1 MSNEI
6 FFKSRSLSFGQTSV
20 SVEPLERDPQ
30 KVPFVAWFV
39 GEKLFYR
46 SDAYHCFEELEFFA
60 KRTAGYRLNE
70 SAAGSAAGEAS
81 LQLLSPEHLAPVF
94 LMWPHRRFNVRL
106 SDATKPEVPMMDGSA
121 IPFFCEMRKFCGAPE
136 ELVFYDAPVHA
147 EWDLPL
153 QGARSL
159 SLVGEHGRTMPKGV
173 DAAVYGHVRITPAET
188 FEVEYVL
195 DRNVARD
202 GYDLKS
208 AASVSIYS
216 PENLYQIFM
225 ARTFIHQVELE
236 RARAAG
242 LLAGVD
248 ESCGLLLDDSLC
260 VEKSSGCR
268 ENTPSTSPKF
278 RIANEPAMHKIL
290 DLIGDLSFICP
301 ALPRVR
307 IEITNGGHVSHRQ
320 IMEKIIPYVH
330 AGIFTQV

>member
-1 MSNEI
+1 MSGILN
-6 FFKSRSLSFGQTSV
+6 FTSPSLSFGSTSV
-20 SVEPLERDPQ
+20 SVESLEKDPQ
-30 KVPFVAWFV
+30 KVPFVAWYV

-46 SDAYHCFEELEFFA
+46 SDACHCFEELEFFA
-60 KRTAGYRLNE
+60 KRTAGYKLSE
-70 SAAGSAAGEAS
+70 SGLE
-81 LQLLSPEHLAPVF
+81 LLSPEHLAPVF

-106 SDATKPEVPMMDGSA
+106 SDAAKPEVPMMDGSS

-136 ELVFYDAPVHA
+136 ELVFFDAPVHA
-147 EWDLPL
+147 EWNLHAVGTSL
-153 QGARSL
+153 RGAE
-159 SLVGEHGRTMPKGV
+159 G
-173 DAAVYGHVRITPAET
+173 DAAIYGKVRITPAET

-195 DRNVARD
+195 DRNTARD

-248 ESCGLLLDDSLC
+248 ESCGLLIDSD
-260 VEKSSGCR
+260 
-268 ENTPSTSPKF
+268 TPNAECCSKF

>member
-1 MSNEI
+1 MSNVCE
-6 FFKSRSLSFGQTSV
+6 FKSPSLSFGSTSV
-20 SVEPLERDPQ
+20 SVEPLEKDPQ
-30 KVPFVAWFV
+30 KVPFVAWYV

-46 SDAYHCFEELEFFA
+46 SDACHCFEELEFFA
-60 KRTAGYRLNE
+60 KRTAGYRLKD
-70 SAAGSAAGEAS
+70 SADSAAGESS

-106 SDATKPEVPMMDGSA
+106 SDAAKPEVPMMDGSA

-136 ELVFYDAPVHA
+136 ELVFFDAPVHA
-147 EWDLPL
+147 EWDL
-153 QGARSL
+153 GSD
-159 SLVGEHGRTMPKGV
+159 T
-173 DAAVYGHVRITPAET
+173 AVYGHVRITPAET

-195 DRNVARD
+195 DRNTARD

-208 AASVSIYS
+208 AASASIYS

-248 ESCGLLLDDSLC
+248 ESCGLLIDGAMPNAECCS
-260 VEKSSGCR
+260 
-268 ENTPSTSPKF
+268 KF

>member
-1 MSNEI
+1 MSNVCK
-6 FFKSRSLSFGQTSV
+6 FKSRSLSFGSTSV
-20 SVEPLERDPQ
+20 SVEPLEKDPQ
-30 KVPFVAWFV
+30 KVPFVAWYV

-46 SDAYHCFEELEFFA
+46 SDACHCFEELEFFA
-60 KRTAGYRLNE
+60 KRTAGYKLSE
-70 SAAGSAAGEAS
+70 SGLE
-81 LQLLSPEHLAPVF
+81 LLSPEHLAPVF

-106 SDATKPEVPMMDGSA
+106 SDAAKPEVPMMDGSA

-159 SLVGEHGRTMPKGV
+159 SLPKGGESV
-173 DAAVYGHVRITPAET
+173 VYGHVRITPAET

-195 DRNVARD
+195 DRNAARD

-242 LLAGVD
+242 LLAGVE
-248 ESCGLLLDDSLC
+248 ESCGLLLDSA
-260 VEKSSGCR
+260 
-268 ENTPSTSPKF
+268 TPNAECCSKF

-307 IEITNGGHVSHRQ
+307 IEITNGGHLSHRQ

>member
-1 MSNEI
+1 MSNVCE
-6 FFKSRSLSFGQTSV
+6 FKSRSLSFGEV
-20 SVEPLERDPQ
+20 SLFVEPLEKDPQ
-30 KVPFVAWFV
+30 KIPFVAWFV

-46 SDAYHCFEELEFFA
+46 SDACHCFEELDFFA
-60 KRTAGYRLNE
+60 KRTAGYRLKE
-70 SAAGSAAGEAS
+70 SVASAAGEYS

-106 SDATKPEVPMMDGSA
+106 SDAAKPEVPMMDGSA

-147 EWDLPL
+147 EWDL
-153 QGARSL
+153 GC
-159 SLVGEHGRTMPKGV
+159 

-195 DRNVARD
+195 DRNSARD
-202 GYDLKS
+202 GYNLKS

-236 RARAAG
+236 RARAVG

-248 ESCGLLLDDSLC
+248 ASCGLLLDDSLC
-260 VEKSSGCR
+260 VEKSCDCR
-268 ENTPSTSPKF
+268 KNTPSTSPKF

-307 IEITNGGHVSHRQ
+307 IEITNGGHLSHRQ

>member
-1 MSNEI
+1 MSNVCK
-6 FFKSRSLSFGQTSV
+6 FKSRSLSFDEVSV
-20 SVEPLERDPQ
+20 SVEPLEKDPQ
-30 KVPFVAWFV
+30 KVPYVAWIV

-46 SDAYHCFEELEFFA
+46 SDACHCFEELEFFA
-60 KRTAGYRLNE
+60 KRTAGYKLSE
-70 SAAGSAAGEAS
+70 SGLE
-81 LQLLSPEHLAPVF
+81 LLSPEHLAPVF

-106 SDATKPEVPMMDGSA
+106 SDAAKPEVPMMDGSA

-147 EWDLPL
+147 EWDLHAV
-153 QGARSL
+153 GTSL
-159 SLVGEHGRTMPKGV
+159 RATLTPSEAWEPGE
-173 DAAVYGHVRITPAET
+173 AIYGHVRITPAET

-195 DRNVARD
+195 DRDAARD
-202 GYDLKS
+202 GYNLKS

-248 ESCGLLLDDSLC
+248 ESCGLLLDSA
-260 VEKSSGCR
+260 
-268 ENTPSTSPKF
+268 TPNAECCSKF

-307 IEITNGGHVSHRQ
+307 IEITNGGHLSHRQ

>member
-1 MSNEI
+1 MSNELV
-6 FFKSRSLSFGQTSV
+6 FKSRSLSFRQASV

-30 KVPFVAWFV
+30 KIPFVAWFV

-46 SDAYHCFEELEFFA
+46 SDACHCFEELEFFA
-60 KRTAGYRLNE
+60 KRTAGYKLKD
-70 SAAGSAAGEAS
+70 SAGSTAGESS
-81 LQLLSPEHLAPVF
+81 LHLLSPEHLAPVF

-106 SDATKPEVPMMDGSA
+106 TDATKPEVPLMDGSA
-121 IPFFCEMRKFCGAPE
+121 IPFFCEIRKFCGAPE
-136 ELVFYDAPVHA
+136 ELAFYDAPVHA
-147 EWDLPL
+147 EWDLHAVGMSL
-153 QGARSL
+153 RGAE
-159 SLVGEHGRTMPKGV
+159 G
-173 DAAVYGHVRITPAET
+173 DAAIHGHVRITPAET

-195 DRNVARD
+195 DRNTARD

-236 RARAAG
+236 RACAAG

-248 ESCGLLLDDSLC
+248 ESCGLLLAAGDCAAQNSAC
-260 VEKSSGCR
+260 
-268 ENTPSTSPKF
+268 SPKF

>member
-1 MSNEI
+1 MSNVCK
-6 FFKSRSLSFGQTSV
+6 FKSRSLSFDEVSL
-20 SVEPLERDPQ
+20 SVEPLEKDPQ
-30 KVPFVAWFV
+30 KVPFVAWYV

-46 SDAYHCFEELEFFA
+46 SDACHCFEELEFFA

-70 SAAGSAAGEAS
+70 PAAGSAEGESS

-106 SDATKPEVPMMDGSA
+106 SDAAKPEVPMMDGSA

-147 EWDLPL
+147 EWDLD
-153 QGARSL
+153 S
-159 SLVGEHGRTMPKGV
+159 
-173 DAAVYGHVRITPAET
+173 DASIYGHVRITPAET

-195 DRNVARD
+195 DRNAARD

-208 AASVSIYS
+208 SASVSIYS

-248 ESCGLLLDDSLC
+248 ESCGLLLDSA
-260 VEKSSGCR
+260 
-268 ENTPSTSPKF
+268 TPNAECCSKF

>member
-1 MSNEI
+1 MSGNLI
-6 FFKSRSLSFGQTSV
+6 FKSRSLSYDEVSL
-20 SVEPLERDPQ
+20 SVEPLEKDPQ
-30 KVPFVAWFV
+30 KVPYVAWFV

-46 SDAYHCFEELEFFA
+46 SDACHCFEELEFFA

-70 SAAGSAAGEAS
+70 PAAGSAAGEAS

-106 SDATKPEVPMMDGSA
+106 SDAAKPEVPMMDGSA

-147 EWDLPL
+147 EWDLD
-153 QGARSL
+153 S
-159 SLVGEHGRTMPKGV
+159 
-173 DAAVYGHVRITPAET
+173 DASIYGYVRITPAET

-248 ESCGLLLDDSLC
+248 ESCGLLLDSA
-260 VEKSSGCR
+260 
-268 ENTPSTSPKF
+268 TPNAECCSKF

-307 IEITNGGHVSHRQ
+307 IEITNGGHLSHRQ

>member
-1 MSNEI
+1 MSGILN
-6 FFKSRSLSFGQTSV
+6 FTSRSLSFGETTV
-20 SVEPLERDPQ
+20 SVEPLEKDPQ
-30 KVPFVAWFV
+30 KVPFVAWYV

-46 SDAYHCFEELEFFA
+46 SDACHCFEELEFFA
-60 KRTAGYRLNE
+60 KRTAGYKLKDL
-70 SAAGSAAGEAS
+70 AGSAAGEPS

-106 SDATKPEVPMMDGSA
+106 TDATKPEVPMMDGSS

-136 ELVFYDAPVHA
+136 ELLFYDAPVHA
-147 EWDLPL
+147 EWDLPC
-153 QGARSL
+153 
-159 SLVGEHGRTMPKGV
+159 
-173 DAAVYGHVRITPAET
+173 GHVRITPAET

-195 DRNVARD
+195 DRNTARD
-202 GYDLKS
+202 GYELHS

-225 ARTFIHQVELE
+225 ARTFIHQVELD

-248 ESCGLLLDDSLC
+248 ESCGLLLDAGDC
-260 VEKSSGCR
+260 AQKSVC
-268 ENTPSTSPKF
+268 STKF

-307 IEITNGGHVSHRQ
+307 IEITNGGHVSHHQ
-320 IMEKIIPYVH
+320 IMEKIIPYVN

>member
-6 FFKSRSLSFGQTSV
+6 VFKSRSLSFGQTSV
-20 SVEPLERDPQ
+20 TVEPLEKDPQ
-30 KVPFVAWFV
+30 KTPFVDWNV
-39 GEKLFYR
+39 GGKPFYR
-46 SDAYHCFEELEFFA
+46 SDCPKLFEELEFVVR
-60 KRTAGYRLNE
+60 RTAGYCLRD
-70 SAAGSAAGEAS
+70 SAQDSSAQSKDS
-81 LQLLSPEHLAPVF
+81 LTLWSPEHLAPVF

-106 SDATKPEVPMMDGSA
+106 SDAAKPEIPMMDGSS

-136 ELVFYDAPVHA
+136 ELVFFDAPVHA
-147 EWDLPL
+147 EWDL
-153 QGARSL
+153 GSD
-159 SLVGEHGRTMPKGV
+159 T
-173 DAAVYGHVRITPAET
+173 AVYGHVRITPAET

-195 DRNVARD
+195 DRNAARD

-225 ARTFIHQVELE
+225 ARTFIHQVELD

-248 ESCGLLLDDSLC
+248 ESCGLLLDAGDCAQNSVC
-260 VEKSSGCR
+260 
-268 ENTPSTSPKF
+268 STKF

>member
-1 MSNEI
+1 MSNELV
-6 FFKSRSLSFGQTSV
+6 FKSRSLSFGEVSL

-30 KVPFVAWFV
+30 KVPFVAWYV

-46 SDAYHCFEELEFFA
+46 SDACHCFEELEFFA
-60 KRTAGYRLNE
+60 KRTAGYQLKD
-70 SAAGSAAGEAS
+70 SAGDSS

-106 SDATKPEVPMMDGSA
+106 TDATKPEVPMMDGSA

-147 EWDLPL
+147 EWDLHAV
-153 QGARSL
+153 GTSL
-159 SLVGEHGRTMPKGV
+159 RATLTPSEAWEPGE
-173 DAAVYGHVRITPAET
+173 AIYGHVRITPAET

-195 DRNVARD
+195 DRNTTRD

-236 RARAAG
+236 RAQAAG

-248 ESCGLLLDDSLC
+248 ESCGLLLKAGDCTTQNSAC
-260 VEKSSGCR
+260 
-268 ENTPSTSPKF
+268 SPKF

-307 IEITNGGHVSHRQ
+307 IEITNGGHVSHHQ
-320 IMEKIIPYVH
+320 IMEKIIPYVN

>member
-1 MSNEI
+1 MSNELV
-6 FFKSRSLSFGQTSV
+6 FTSRSLSFGETSV
-20 SVEPLERDPQ
+20 SVEPLEKDPQ
-30 KVPFVAWFV
+30 KVPYVAWFV

-46 SDAYHCFEELEFFA
+46 SDACHCFEELVFFA
-60 KRTAGYRLNE
+60 KRTAGYKLSE
-70 SAAGSAAGEAS
+70 SGLE
-81 LQLLSPEHLAPVF
+81 LLSPEHLAPMF

-106 SDATKPEVPMMDGSA
+106 TDATKPEVPMMDGSS

-147 EWDLPL
+147 EWDLHAVGTSL
-153 QGARSL
+153 LGAE
-159 SLVGEHGRTMPKGV
+159 GEAIH
-173 DAAVYGHVRITPAET
+173 GHVRITPAET

-195 DRNVARD
+195 DRNTARD

-236 RARAAG
+236 RARVAG

-248 ESCGLLLDDSLC
+248 ESCGLLLAAGDC
-260 VEKSSGCR
+260 AAQ
-268 ENTPSTSPKF
+268 NSTCSPKF

-307 IEITNGGHVSHRQ
+307 IEITNGGHVSHHQ
-320 IMEKIIPYVH
+320 IMEKIIPYVN

>member
-1 MSNEI
+1 MSGILN
-6 FFKSRSLSFGQTSV
+6 FTSPSLSFGSTSV
-20 SVEPLERDPQ
+20 SVEPLEKDPQ
-30 KVPFVAWFV
+30 KVPFVAWYV

-46 SDAYHCFEELEFFA
+46 SDACHCFEELEFFA
-60 KRTAGYRLNE
+60 KRTAGYRLKD
-70 SAAGSAAGEAS
+70 SADSAAGEPS
-81 LQLLSPEHLAPVF
+81 RQLLSPEHLAPVF

-106 SDATKPEVPMMDGSA
+106 SDAAKPEVPMMDGSA

-136 ELVFYDAPVHA
+136 ELVFFDAPVHA
-147 EWDLPL
+147 EWDL
-153 QGARSL
+153 GSD
-159 SLVGEHGRTMPKGV
+159 T
-173 DAAVYGHVRITPAET
+173 AVYGHVRITPAET

-195 DRNVARD
+195 DRNTARD

-248 ESCGLLLDDSLC
+248 ESCGLLLAAGDCAAQNSAC
-260 VEKSSGCR
+260 
-268 ENTPSTSPKF
+268 SPKF

-307 IEITNGGHVSHRQ
+307 IEITNGGHVSHHQ
-320 IMEKIIPYVH
+320 IMEKIIPYVN

>member
-6 FFKSRSLSFGQTSV
+6 VFKSRSLSFGETSV

-30 KVPFVAWFV
+30 KVPFVAWYV

-46 SDAYHCFEELEFFA
+46 SDACHCFEELEFFA
-60 KRTAGYRLNE
+60 KRTAGYRLKD
-70 SAAGSAAGEAS
+70 SADSAAGEPS

-106 SDATKPEVPMMDGSA
+106 SDAAKPEVPMMDGSA

-147 EWDLPL
+147 EWDLPC
-153 QGARSL
+153 
-159 SLVGEHGRTMPKGV
+159 
-173 DAAVYGHVRITPAET
+173 GHVRITPAET

-195 DRNVARD
+195 DRNTARD

-248 ESCGLLLDDSLC
+248 ESCGLLIDGAMPNAECCS
-260 VEKSSGCR
+260 
-268 ENTPSTSPKF
+268 KF

-320 IMEKIIPYVH
+320 IMEKIIPYVN

>member
-1 MSNEI
+1 MSGNLI
-6 FFKSRSLSFGQTSV
+6 FKSRSLSFGEVSL
-20 SVEPLERDPQ
+20 SVEPLEKDPQ
-30 KVPFVAWFV
+30 KVPYVAWFV

-46 SDAYHCFEELEFFA
+46 SDACHCFEELEFFA

-106 SDATKPEVPMMDGSA
+106 SDAAKPEVPMMDGSA

-136 ELVFYDAPVHA
+136 ELVFFDAPVHA
-147 EWDLPL
+147 EWDL
-153 QGARSL
+153 GS
-159 SLVGEHGRTMPKGV
+159 

-195 DRNVARD
+195 DRNTARD

-242 LLAGVD
+242 LLAGVN
-248 ESCGLLLDDSLC
+248 ESCGLLLAAGDCAAQNSAC
-260 VEKSSGCR
+260 
-268 ENTPSTSPKF
+268 SPKF

-307 IEITNGGHVSHRQ
+307 IEITNGGHVSHHQ
-320 IMEKIIPYVH
+320 IMEKIIPYVN

>member
-1 MSNEI
+1 MAAVLVSLSLHSRLFIFYFVAVMSGNLI
-6 FFKSRSLSFGQTSV
+6 FKSRSLSFDEVSL
-20 SVEPLERDPQ
+20 SVEPLEKDPQ
-30 KVPFVAWFV
+30 KIPFVAWFV

-46 SDAYHCFEELEFFA
+46 SDACHCFEELEFFA
-60 KRTAGYRLNE
+60 KRTAGYKLSE
-70 SAAGSAAGEAS
+70 SGLE
-81 LQLLSPEHLAPVF
+81 LLSPEHLAPVF

-106 SDATKPEVPMMDGSA
+106 SDAAKPEVPMMDGSS

-147 EWDLPL
+147 EWDLPC
-153 QGARSL
+153 
-159 SLVGEHGRTMPKGV
+159 
-173 DAAVYGHVRITPAET
+173 GHVRITPAET

-195 DRNVARD
+195 DRNTARD

-260 VEKSSGCR
+260 VEKSCGSC

>member
-1 MSNEI
+1 MSNVCE
-6 FFKSRSLSFGQTSV
+6 FKSPSLSFGSTSV
-20 SVEPLERDPQ
+20 SVEPLEKDPQ
-30 KVPFVAWFV
+30 KVPFVAWYV

-46 SDAYHCFEELEFFA
+46 SDACHCFEELEFFA
-60 KRTAGYRLNE
+60 KRTAGYKLSE
-70 SAAGSAAGEAS
+70 SGLE
-81 LQLLSPEHLAPVF
+81 LLSPEHLAPVF

-106 SDATKPEVPMMDGSA
+106 TDATKPEVPMMDGSS

-147 EWDLPL
+147 EWDLHAVGMSL
-153 QGARSL
+153 RGAE
-159 SLVGEHGRTMPKGV
+159 GEAIH
-173 DAAVYGHVRITPAET
+173 GHVRITPAET

-195 DRNVARD
+195 DRNTARD

-248 ESCGLLLDDSLC
+248 ESCGLLLAAGDCAAQNSAC
-260 VEKSSGCR
+260 
-268 ENTPSTSPKF
+268 SPKF

-307 IEITNGGHVSHRQ
+307 IEITNGGHVSHHQ
-320 IMEKIIPYVH
+320 IMEKIIPYVN

>member
-1 MSNEI
+1 MSNVCE
-6 FFKSRSLSFGQTSV
+6 FKSRSLSFGETSV
-20 SVEPLERDPQ
+20 SVEPLEKDPQ
-30 KVPFVAWFV
+30 KVPFVAWYV

-46 SDAYHCFEELEFFA
+46 SDACHCFEELEFFA
-60 KRTAGYRLNE
+60 KRTAGYQLKD
-70 SAAGSAAGEAS
+70 SADSAAGEPS

-94 LMWPHRRFNVRL
+94 LMWSHRRFNVRL
-106 SDATKPEVPMMDGSA
+106 TDATKPEVPMMDGSA

-147 EWDLPL
+147 EWDLHAVGTSL
-153 QGARSL
+153 RGAE
-159 SLVGEHGRTMPKGV
+159 GE
-173 DAAVYGHVRITPAET
+173 AIYGHVRITPAET

-248 ESCGLLLDDSLC
+248 ESCGLLLAAGDCAAQNSAC
-260 VEKSSGCR
+260 
-268 ENTPSTSPKF
+268 SPKF

-307 IEITNGGHVSHRQ
+307 IEITNGGHVSHHQ
-320 IMEKIIPYVH
+320 IMEKIIPYVN

>member
-1 MSNEI
+1 MSNVCD
-6 FFKSRSLSFGQTSV
+6 FSSRSLSFGQASV

-30 KVPFVAWFV
+30 KVPFVAWYV

-46 SDAYHCFEELEFFA
+46 SDACHCFEELEFFA
-60 KRTAGYRLNE
+60 QRTAGYRLKD
-70 SAAGSAAGEAS
+70 SAGSAAGES
-81 LQLLSPEHLAPVF
+81 SMQLLSPEHLAPVF

-106 SDATKPEVPMMDGSA
+106 TDSTKPEVPMMDGSA

-147 EWDLPL
+147 ERDL
-153 QGARSL
+153 RS
-159 SLVGEHGRTMPKGV
+159 
-173 DAAVYGHVRITPAET
+173 DASIYGHVRIAPAET

-195 DRNVARD
+195 DRNSARD

-208 AASVSIYS
+208 ATSVSIYS

-248 ESCGLLLDDSLC
+248 ESCGLLLD
-260 VEKSSGCR
+260 GF
-268 ENTPSTSPKF
+268 TPEAECCSKF

>member
-1 MSNEI
+1 MSNVCE
-6 FFKSRSLSFGQTSV
+6 FSSRSLSFGQASV

-30 KVPFVAWFV
+30 KVPFVAWYV

-46 SDAYHCFEELEFFA
+46 SDACHCFEELEFFA
-60 KRTAGYRLNE
+60 QRTAGYRLKD
-70 SAAGSAAGEAS
+70 SAGSAAGES
-81 LQLLSPEHLAPVF
+81 SMQLLSPEHLAPVF

-106 SDATKPEVPMMDGSA
+106 TDATKPEVPMMDGSA

-147 EWDLPL
+147 EWIL
-153 QGARSL
+153 RS
-159 SLVGEHGRTMPKGV
+159 
-173 DAAVYGHVRITPAET
+173 DASIYGHVRIAPAET

-195 DRNVARD
+195 DRNTARD

-248 ESCGLLLDDSLC
+248 ESCGQLLD
-260 VEKSSGCR
+260 GF
-268 ENTPSTSPKF
+268 TPEAECCSKF

>member
-6 FFKSRSLSFGQTSV
+6 VFKSRSLSFEQTSV
-20 SVEPLERDPQ
+20 SVEPLEKDPQ
-30 KVPFVAWFV
+30 KVPFVAWYV

-46 SDAYHCFEELEFFA
+46 SDACHCFEELEFFA
-60 KRTAGYRLNE
+60 KRTAGYKLND
-70 SAAGSAAGEAS
+70 STGSAAGES
-81 LQLLSPEHLAPVF
+81 LLQLLSPEHLAPVF

-106 SDATKPEVPMMDGSA
+106 SDAAKPEVPMMDGSA

-147 EWDLPL
+147 EWDLPC
-153 QGARSL
+153 
-159 SLVGEHGRTMPKGV
+159 
-173 DAAVYGHVRITPAET
+173 GHVRITPAET

-248 ESCGLLLDDSLC
+248 ESCGLLLKAGDCTTQNSAC
-260 VEKSSGCR
+260 
-268 ENTPSTSPKF
+268 SPKF

-307 IEITNGGHVSHRQ
+307 IEITNGGHVSHHQ
-320 IMEKIIPYVH
+320 IMEKIIPYVN